1 MIGIHPARIE
11 ACPALA
17 DIHRQGFDPAWS
29 AEEIRSLMDGLGAL
43 AFSAGP
49 ETSPVGFVLCRIA
62 ADEAE
67 VLTIATRPDHRRQGV
82 ASALLD
88 TAMAAV
94 LASGAASMFLEVA
107 VDNLA
112 ALALYRSHGF
122 DAVGRRPGYYSRP
135 GGPIDAMIMRV
146 DLNI

>member
-1 MIGIHPARIE
+1 MIGIRPAGIE

-29 AEEIRSLMDGLGAL
+29 AEEIRSLMDGLGAF

-49 ETSPVGFVLCRIA
+49 ETSPAGFVLYRIT

-88 TAMAAV
+88 TALAAA
-94 LASGAASMFLEVA
+94 LASGAALMFLEVA

-112 ALALYRSHGF
+112 ALALYRSRGF
-122 DAVGRRPGYYSRP
+122 EPVGGRPGYYSRP

-146 DLNI
+146 DLNR

>member
-11 ACPALA
+11 ACPVLA

-29 AEEIRSLMDGLGAL
+29 AEEIRSLMEGLGAF
-43 AFSAGP
+43 AFSAGS
-49 ETSPVGFVLCRIA
+49 ETSPSGFVLCRIA

-67 VLTIATRPDHRRQGV
+67 VLTIATQPDHRRQGV
-82 ASALLD
+82 ASTLLAA
-88 TAMAAV
+88 AMAGAMAGGAV
-94 LASGAASMFLEVA
+94 SMFLEVA

-112 ALALYRSHGF
+112 ALALYRSRGF
-122 DAVGRRPGYYSRP
+122 EAVGRRQGYYSRP

-146 DLNI
+146 DLNR